1 MKAIKRITALALCA
15 LMLLGLL
22 SGCGEKKQGDEKF
35 VLNASVCN
43 VIDSLDPAMNTD
55 TDADSVFYALY
66 ENLMRESDDGSGEV
80 TLTNGM
86 AKEYTEE
93 TNYDGSVTYRFTL
106 RSTARWSDGEKV
118 TADDFVY
125 AWQRLAD
132 PATDSPN
139 HALMSVVAGY
149 DDVRETGDKTKLQVS
164 AKDEST
170 FVVTLSA
177 PCAYFI
183 EGICTAVA
191 TMPLRRDLTENGGGF
206 DTPDLVSNGAYHVSA
221 WTKSSELTAARS
233 DEYYEARLVGPDE
246 LHFIFTA
253 NADKAWQLYE
263 AGDID
268 YIAHLP
274 DSVIAELSQD
284 ESWKST
290 AVYATA
296 SVLYNNESDTFSN
309 EHIRKAFDLAID
321 RAAATAGGAENSPA
335 TGLVPYGI
343 PDSGETEDDFRTTG
357 GELCAIDEEGMS
369 ARATQA
375 REELTYAGYYS
386 TSMFPPVELLYVTG
400 TENDA
405 LASALQSMW
414 STTLGVNVMLRG
426 VTQSEYN
433 ARMEAGNYELALQK
447 VTALYDDAMGFLDRW
462 CSEDEQNLIS
472 YENGTY
478 DVLMG
483 VARASEDPVAR
494 TAFLHDAETMLLGET
509 ALSPVYF
516 DGTAHMLR
524 DTLRGVYTDGFG
536 NSYFAG
542 VRANTD

>member
-1 MKAIKRITALALCA
+1 MVQTDDKTLDQLNEEADIAADYLE
-15 LMLLGLL
+15 GLL
-22 SGCGEKKQGDEKF
+22 DIADYEGDIEMG
-35 VLNASVCN
+35 VRNGRPMVQIVA
-43 VIDSLDPAMNTD
+43 DDD
-55 TDADSVFYALY
+55 TDIKHLIGK
-66 ENLMRESDDGSGEV
+66 NGEV
-80 TLTNGM
+80 VDALQQLTRLAVQQATG
-86 AKEYTEE
+86 ERSHLIVDV
-93 TNYDGSVTYRFTL
+93 DGFLKRKRQTL
-106 RSTARWSDGEKV
+106 RDM
-118 TADDFVY
+118 
-125 AWQRLAD
+125 
-132 PATDSPN
+132 
-139 HALMSVVAGY
+139 ALDAV
-149 DDVRETGDKTKLQVS
+149 DEVRETGNKAKLQVS
-164 AKDEST
+164 AKDKST

-191 TMPLRRDLTENGGGF
+191 TMPLRRDLTEDGAGF
-206 DTPDLVSNGAYHVSA
+206 DMPNVVSNGAYHVSA
-221 WTKSSELTAARS
+221 WSKSSKLTAVRNE
-233 DEYYEARLVGPDE
+233 EYYEARLVGPDE
-246 LHFIFTA
+246 LGFVFA
-253 NADKAWQLYE
+253 SGSEEAWKLYE

-284 ESWKST
+284 ENWKPT

-296 SVLYNNESDTFSN
+296 CVLYNHESDLFSN
-309 EHIRKAFDLAID
+309 EHTREAFDLAID
-321 RAAATAGGAENSPA
+321 RAAAAAAGGAENTPA

-343 PDSGETEDDFRTTG
+343 SDSGETDDDFRTTG
-357 GELCAIDEEGMS
+357 GVLRSIDEEDVN
-369 ARATQA
+369 ARQAEA
-375 REELTYAGYYS
+375 REELSYAGYYS
-386 TSMFPPVELLYVTG
+386 TSMFPPIELLYVTG

-405 LASALQSMW
+405 VAAALQNMW
-414 STTLGVNVMLRG
+414 STTLGVTVMLRG
-426 VTQSEYN
+426 VTQAEYN
-433 ARMEAGNYELALQK
+433 TRMEAGNYELALQK

-483 VARASEDPVAR
+483 VAGASENPVAR

>member
-1 MKAIKRITALALCA
+1 MNDYIVRGIAAGGQIRVFAATTR
-15 LMLLGLL
+15 
-22 SGCGEKKQGDEKF
+22 
-35 VLNASVCN
+35 N
-43 VIDSLDPAMNTD
+43 V
-55 TDADSVFYALY
+55 V
-66 ENLMRESDDGSGEV
+66 E
-80 TLTNGM
+80 
-86 AKEYTEE
+86 
-93 TNYDGSVTYRFTL
+93 
-106 RSTARWSDGEKV
+106 TARQHHEMSPIATVALGRLLTGGAMMGTMMKNDSDVVTIQIKGNGPIGAMTV
-118 TADDFVY
+118 TADSKGRVKGFVANPQVMLPLKDGKLDIAGALGLGVLSVIKDIGLREPY
-125 AWQRLAD
+125 VGDTILVTSEIAD
-132 PATDSPN
+132 
-139 HALMSVVAGY
+139 
-149 DDVRETGDKTKLQVS
+149 
-164 AKDEST
+164 
-170 FVVTLSA
+170 
-177 PCAYFI
+177 
-183 EGICTAVA
+183 
-191 TMPLRRDLTENGGGF
+191 DLTYYFATSEQVPSSVGLGVLMNKDNTVEQAGGF
-206 DTPDLVSNGAYHVSA
+206 IIQLLPFASDACIDVIEKNIAKMSSVTNLLELGYTAESIAMLALEGLEPNVLDNFEVSYKCGCSRER
-221 WTKSSELTAARS
+221 TER
-233 DEYYEARLVGPDE
+233 
-246 LHFIFTA
+246 I
-253 NADKAWQLYE
+253 LYSLNKK
-263 AGDID
+263 D
-268 YIAHLP
+268 
-274 DSVIAELSQD
+274 IAELSQD
-284 ESWKST
+284 ESWKPT

-321 RAAATAGGAENSPA
+321 RAAATAAGGAENSPA

-405 LASALQSMW
+405 VASALQNMW

>member
-1 MKAIKRITALALCA
+1 MLKTRGFEGYCIMEFSKRLDLF
-15 LMLLGLL
+15 
-22 SGCGEKKQGDEKF
+22 GDEIF
-35 VLNASVCN
+35 AALNERKVALEAQGRTIYNLSV
-43 VIDSLDPAMNTD
+43 
-55 TDADSVFYALY
+55 
-66 ENLMRESDDGSGEV
+66 G
-80 TLTNGM
+80 
-86 AKEYTEE
+86 
-93 TNYDGSVTYRFTL
+93 
-106 RSTARWSDGEKV
+106 
-118 TADDFVY
+118 
-125 AWQRLAD
+125 
-132 PATDSPN
+132 
-139 HALMSVVAGY
+139 
-149 DDVRETGDKTKLQVS
+149 
-164 AKDEST
+164 
-170 FVVTLSA
+170 
-177 PCAYFI
+177 
-183 EGICTAVA
+183 
-191 TMPLRRDLTENGGGF
+191 
-206 DTPDLVSNGAYHVSA
+206 TPDFAPA
-221 WTKSSELTAARS
+221 
-233 DEYYEARLVGPDE
+233 
-246 LHFIFTA
+246 
-253 NADKAWQLYE
+253 
-263 AGDID
+263 
-268 YIAHLP
+268 
-274 DSVIAELSQD
+274 
-284 ESWKST
+284 
-290 AVYATA
+290 
-296 SVLYNNESDTFSN
+296 

-321 RAAATAGGAENSPA
+321 RAAATAAGGAENSPA

-400 TENDA
+400 TEKDA
-405 LASALQSMW
+405 VASALQSMW

-426 VTQSEYN
+426 VTQAEYN